1 MALGSD
7 FWHDR
12 EIVSQERLTR
22 HEISWL
28 LAQEARGAARALR
41 EGVTQLRQ
49 SPSEPKIV
57 IPTGQTVPPAVET
70 TLDALDDAINML
82 SDLNTAG
89 RGKARRGRSDLATLL
104 MDLAPSTRLAVEPGA
119 ATQGFGDETD

>member
-1 MALGSD
+1 MRCK

-12 EIVSQERLTR
+12 KIVSQERLTR

-41 EGVTQLRQ
+41 EGVSQLRQ
-49 SPSEPKIV
+49 GPGQQPLIVNAPSEA
-57 IPTGQTVPPAVET
+57 PAVET
-70 TLDALDDAINML
+70 TLDALDDAISML

-89 RGKARRGRSDLATLL
+89 RGAKARRGRIDLAALL
-104 MDLAPSTRLAVEPGA
+104 MDLVPNTRL
-119 ATQGFGDETD
+119 

>member
-1 MALGSD
+1 MRAN

-12 EIVSQERLTR
+12 RIVSQERLTR

-49 SPSEPKIV
+49 TPGTEPRITSLPSEAP
-57 IPTGQTVPPAVET
+57 PAPAVET
-70 TLDALDDAINML
+70 TLDALDDAISML
-82 SDLNTAG
+82 SDLNTGA
-89 RGKARRGRSDLATLL
+89 RGASKARRGRMRELCRA
-104 MDLAPSTRLAVEPGA
+104 R
-119 ATQGFGDETD
+119 